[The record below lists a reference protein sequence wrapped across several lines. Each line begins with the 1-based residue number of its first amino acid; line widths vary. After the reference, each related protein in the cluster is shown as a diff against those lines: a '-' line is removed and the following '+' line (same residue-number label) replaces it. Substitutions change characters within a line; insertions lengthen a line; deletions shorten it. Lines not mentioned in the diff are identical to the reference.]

1 MGSQSKPGTPWPA
14 GDERDRWFSSFFLHD
29 SFFFS
34 GSRPLDCL
42 MMCANDLQI
51 PIHAAAD
58 DNVRTHFRIKAP
70 SGREVQDMRSLCCYG
85 ECEGGKQWSLI
96 PTFRQ
101 LRGETTESESRKKG
115 VFCAKPQASCRVFK
129 SVFECLWP
137 ASTKQDKP
145 VVNYV
150 PW

>member
-58 DNVRTHFRIKAP
+58 DNVRTHFESKRLAAERCKTCVRSAAMVNARAGN
-70 SGREVQDMRSLCCYG
+70 SGASFQLFGNSG
-85 ECEGGKQWSLI
+85 ER
-96 PTFRQ
+96 RQ
-101 LRGETTESESRKKG
+101 RGESRKKG

>member
-1 MGSQSKPGTPWPA
+1 
-14 GDERDRWFSSFFLHD
+14 
-29 SFFFS
+29 
-34 GSRPLDCL
+34 

-101 LRGETTESESRKKG
+101 LRGETTESESRKKRG
-115 VFCAKPQASCRVFK
+115 FLR
-129 SVFECLWP
+129 
-137 ASTKQDKP
+137 
-145 VVNYV
+145 
-150 PW
+150 